1 MNLTQSVQ
9 AARLL
14 PTPIPIVTFAWL
26 EDSLHKRRRLAERKY
41 TWEVEREQ
49 RRRRKTL
56 KRLGPRADR
65 LKFEK
70 GCEDARGEMGSGE
83 LHVVEKEEKEEGMG
97 FFRSALGSLG
107 RRREAREK
115 EEAARARGVLHAKTP
130 TPTAR
135 HEVTTPTQ
143 TDIKSNPPPAST
155 NATPPPSTS
164 PLSSIPNLL
173 PTFPSP
179 PPTSQPSNPANAKLQ
194 DLYHIYIDATGFEY
208 KLLLLRHHH
217 QHNTF
222 ARYDLRLYESHSLPH
237 VYCTLVRYTP
247 PALPPSLPSSLPT
260 LPSSTTPTTQHPLP
274 TSTTPPSTLT
284 APRPNRHLLTPPSS
298 PFSPSFTA
306 FRHAFRDL
314 TLLSWHER
322 LETEVQRLRARAF
335 GVEPYVW
342 RAPGRGLPCGVM
354 PAQGYVEGGW
364 VWNRWGLEGVDR
376 VGEEEK
382 MVGGDRVGGKDR
394 ENGKGSGEKEDGR
407 KDKGEGKKVGKGKGG
422 RF

>member
-1 MNLTQSVQ
+1 MGVLKGLTIALAGDIKDSSTPPKSISLEQLKRWIHANGGTYAARVTERTTHLVASKEAFKRGIEPVQ

-26 EDSLHKRRRLAERKY
+26 EDSLHKRRRLVERKY
-41 TWEVEREQ
+41 T
-49 RRRRKTL
+49 
-56 KRLGPRADR
+56 
-65 LKFEK
+65 
-70 GCEDARGEMGSGE
+70 
-83 LHVVEKEEKEEGMG
+83 
-97 FFRSALGSLG
+97 
-107 RRREAREK
+107 
-115 EEAARARGVLHAKTP
+115 
-130 TPTAR
+130 
-135 HEVTTPTQ
+135 
-143 TDIKSNPPPAST
+143 NPPPAST

-274 TSTTPPSTLT
+274 TSTTPPQHSPPPVRTGT
-284 APRPNRHLLTPPSS
+284 SSHPPPPPS
-298 PFSPSFTA
+298 P
-306 FRHAFRDL
+306 
-314 TLLSWHER
+314 LLSPPSAM
-322 LETEVQRLRARAF
+322 LSAT
-335 GVEPYVW
+335 
-342 RAPGRGLPCGVM
+342 
-354 PAQGYVEGGW
+354 
-364 VWNRWGLEGVDR
+364 
-376 VGEEEK
+376 
-382 MVGGDRVGGKDR
+382 
-394 ENGKGSGEKEDGR
+394 
-407 KDKGEGKKVGKGKGG
+407 
-422 RF
+422 